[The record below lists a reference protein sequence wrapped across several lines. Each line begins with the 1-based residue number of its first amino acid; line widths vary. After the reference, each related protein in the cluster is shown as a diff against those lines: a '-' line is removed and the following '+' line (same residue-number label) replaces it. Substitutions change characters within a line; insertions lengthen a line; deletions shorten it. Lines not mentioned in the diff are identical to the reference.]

1 MNEPDADHAAW
12 LDAAH
17 QRHGPALS
25 RYAASIVGDA
35 DRARDVVQDVFLRLW
50 REDPVRLN
58 GCLVEWLF
66 TVCRHRALD
75 VQRREQRMTA
85 LTETEM
91 DTRPATGPAPDVQAE
106 QVETAGRALRLLD
119 ALPERQREVVRL
131 KFQAGLSY
139 AEISRV
145 TGLSVGNVGF
155 LLHTALKSLRR
166 QMQRDEQ

>member
-75 VQRREQRMTA
+75 VQRREQRMIA
-85 LTETEM
+85 LTEVDL
-91 DTRPATGPAPDVQAE
+91 DTRPAPGPAPDVQAE
-106 QVETAGRALRLLD
+106 QSETAGRALRLLD
-119 ALPERQREVVRL
+119 ALPERQREIVRL

-145 TGLSVGNVGF
+145 TGHSVGNVGF
-155 LLHTALKSLRR
+155 LLHIALKALRR
-166 QMQRDEQ
+166 QMHRDEN